1 MQWSGEVLPEAAMV
15 PDLGIFLRAASAQA
29 QSVTTRGRVYGPP
42 SQGSEVRAVVLVQA
56 RETIPA
62 RLRLPFLLSPPGENR
77 VLAAEQ
83 QSALTS
89 VDSDGR

>member
-1 MQWSGEVLPEAAMV
+1 MQWSGEVLPEAGMV
-15 PDLGIFLRAASAQA
+15 PDLGIFLRVACAQA

-42 SQGSEVRAVVLVQA
+42 SQSSGVRAVVPVQ
-56 RETIPA
+56 A

-77 VLAAEQ
+77 ALTAEQ
-83 QSALTS
+83 QGALTS